1 MLEALLTGVFSFIDA
16 NVQNG
21 TVSSLQLAPPF
32 IRGSCSVQTRIDG
45 RLRHGSLN
53 PLNTEGRKDVSTRL
67 IELYLGCPERYFVK
81 AL

>member
-1 MLEALLTGVFSFIDA
+1 MLEAFLTGVLSFIDA

-32 IRGSCSVQTRIDG
+32 IRGSCSVQTRIDD
-45 RLRHGSLN
+45 HGSLN
-53 PLNTEGRKDVSTRL
+53 PLNTEGRKEVLTRL
-67 IELYLGCPERYFVK
+67 TELYLGCPERYFVK